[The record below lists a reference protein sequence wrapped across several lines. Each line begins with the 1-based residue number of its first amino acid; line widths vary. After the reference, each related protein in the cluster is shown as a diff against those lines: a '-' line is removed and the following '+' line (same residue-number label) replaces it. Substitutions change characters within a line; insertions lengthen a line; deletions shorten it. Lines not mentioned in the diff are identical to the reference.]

1 MIVHSLRAHQ
11 PLSTISIP
19 SMIITNQ
26 IGYSRNAGGG
36 VPRLFA
42 KSMTTPFMVARGVK
56 NSQKSVAFHNPS
68 VKSCDGGKCHSA
80 NLEERNSACRCQETA
95 NKTPA
100 LGNGYSRCRR
110 RAVFIAILCRR
121 TLRRNRSPAQTP
133 PTRKRGDE
141 APRPSLSDRRC

>member
-1 MIVHSLRAHQ
+1 M
-11 PLSTISIP
+11 
-19 SMIITNQ
+19 
-26 IGYSRNAGGG
+26 
-36 VPRLFA
+36 PRLFA

-110 RAVFIAILCRR
+110 RAVSPHQISLLGHQCQPPNGCLGRHIPLVKVGRRLGPHGCDILKSSKDAVKRR
-121 TLRRNRSPAQTP
+121 PQNNA
-133 PTRKRGDE
+133 
-141 APRPSLSDRRC
+141 APRANLTALFGHPF